1 MKPLLKIIFLCSLPF
16 CATAQVDTF
25 FRFEKTIPVHAV
37 DFTVDNLDNIYI
49 LTKTDQLKKLNTNGD
64 SIAVYNDVK
73 RFGKIYT
80 MDVSNPLKIVLFY
93 KSYSTIVILD
103 RLLSFKGVLDLR
115 KHKIPEAS
123 AAAASYDNNIW
134 VFDAIE
140 NKLKK
145 LDENGKLLLETSDLR
160 QALNISI
167 QPEKIIDQG
176 QSVYLY
182 DPKLGVFV
190 FDHYGTY
197 RKKFPLSQ
205 WTGLSIRDKQI
216 YGISNNA
223 LVVYNTSNY
232 IQQQYQFPSS
242 FGSFNRYMTGNTKLF
257 TLGKDSISIYNFRF
271 NLQ

>member
-1 MKPLLKIIFLCSLPF
+1 MKHLLKIFFSFLPICAAAQQDSIFRL
-16 CATAQVDTF
+16 
-25 FRFEKTIPVHAV
+25 EKTIPVQAV

-49 LTKTDQLKKLNTNGD
+49 LTSTDQLKKLDANGD
-64 SIAVYNDVK
+64 SAAVYNDVK

-80 MDVSNPLKIVLFY
+80 IDVSNPLKIVLFY
-93 KSYSTIVILD
+93 KSYSTVVVLD
-103 RLLSFKGVLDLR
+103 RLLAVKGVLDLR
-115 KHKIPEAS
+115 RHKISEAS

-134 VFDAIE
+134 VFDAVE

-145 LDENGKLLLETSDLR
+145 LDEKGKLLMETSDLR
-160 QALNISI
+160 YALNTSI

-182 DPKLGVFV
+182 DPKQGVFV

-205 WTGLSIRDKQI
+205 WTGLSIKDKQI

-223 LVVYNTSNY
+223 LVVYNTTNFM
-232 IQQQYQFPSS
+232 QQQYQFPSS
-242 FGSFNRYMTGNTKLF
+242 FGSFNRYVTGNSKLF
-257 TLGKDSISIYNFRF
+257 TMGKDSISIYNFRF

>member
-1 MKPLLKIIFLCSLPF
+1 MKQLIKIFFFFLPF
-16 CATAQVDTF
+16 VAGAQQDSF
-25 FRFEKTIPVHAV
+25 FQFQKTISVHAV

-49 LTKTDQLKKLNTNGD
+49 LTSTDQLKKLDANGD
-64 SIAVYNDVK
+64 SVAVYNDVK

-80 MDVSNPLKIVLFY
+80 IDVSNPLKIVLFY
-93 KSYSTIVILD
+93 KAYSTVVILD
-103 RLLSFKGVLDLR
+103 RLLSAKGVLDLR
-115 KHKIPEAS
+115 KHKISEAS

-134 VFDAIE
+134 VFDAVE

-145 LDENGKLLLETSDLR
+145 LDEKGKVLMESSDLR
-160 QALNISI
+160 YALNASI

-176 QSVYLY
+176 NWVYLY
-182 DPKLGVFV
+182 DPKQGVFV

-205 WTGLSIRDKQI
+205 WTGLSIKDKQI

-223 LVVYNTSNY
+223 LVVYNTNNFM
-232 IQQQYQFPSS
+232 QQQYQFPSS
-242 FGSFNRYMTGNTKLF
+242 FGSFNRYVTGNSKLF

>member
-1 MKPLLKIIFLCSLPF
+1 MKRLLKIFLLFSLPL
-16 CATAQVDTF
+16 CAAAQQDSF
-25 FRFEKTIPVHAV
+25 FRLASTIPVKAV

-49 LTKTDQLKKLNTNGD
+49 LTSTDQLKKLNSNGD

-80 MDVSNPLKIVLFY
+80 IDVSNPLKIVLFY
-93 KSYSTIVILD
+93 KSYSTVVVLD
-103 RLLSFKGVLDLR
+103 RLLAAKGVLDLR
-115 KHKIPEAS
+115 RYKIPEAS
-123 AAAASYDNNIW
+123 AAAASYDNNLW

-145 LDENGKLLLETSDLR
+145 LDEKGKLLLESSDLR
-160 QALNISI
+160 QAMNLSI

-182 DPKLGVFV
+182 DPKQGVFV
-190 FDHYGTY
+190 FDHYGSY

-205 WTGLSIRDKQI
+205 WSGISVRDQQI
-216 YGISNNA
+216 YGISNQA
-223 LVVYNTSNY
+223 LVIYNTGNFM
-232 IQQQYQFPSS
+232 QQQYQFPSS
-242 FGSFNRYMTGNTKLF
+242 FGSFNRYVTGNAKLF